1 MDHTNIIDTDEAAYA
16 MAAASQGKG
25 KGKGRK
31 KSNDTR
37 ASSPIKPTKTT
48 MEPTKA
54 RSKTP
59 ASPRSPTTPTSTQAS
74 APRFYEANGLK
85 IPLYSQNGLGNKK
98 RPNARLSKTLLKYN
112 TDELLD
118 IVGQYAG
125 ADKRQEL
132 KNKGLAKTMLANWIE
147 EKETLPL
154 GRNPKS
160 ELFFADDQEKVEQ
173 SDDVA
178 SFLAP
183 TTATS
188 SSLNTR
194 KYTATTPASNSQE
207 VYPATSTKGDDIFG
221 QPRQLKRSAPG
232 RSRDDQL
239 PAKLQKCDVTA
250 NLSTK
255 YVKNLGKKR
264 SINKS
269 VDDVIPTLSQ
279 TNAQTAAYNDR
290 DHDIYPQNAF
300 FNGTG
305 MNPSDPDR
313 SSIIVRGDDEDR
325 VLTATSHET
334 FRGPVTYLFETTIP
348 HNAPSPPS
356 RISPPPVPYLKEGLH
371 GRNGDFQDDPDR
383 RTGVGHQIEPEDQL
397 KWDEYKNFHGTIYQQ
412 FSHYPATVTAEMKKA
427 WNQWHRWYGDFTE
440 KYPGYAASLLWY
452 SSNTTPR
459 YDGYSTYLAYIPS
472 QNDLSPNL
480 ITSSLQTA
488 IIKFS
493 SKYTKQIAQNK
504 VYDIRKATSMSTSLK
519 RTSEEAGA
527 EPTSMRSNKK
537 PCLSLEI
544 PQKEIPKEEDKTPK
558 TRAAAAERCEPK
570 LKRPFPKKREMKD
583 SNKMKL
589 MRHDTT
595 NDPTPLSKLPIIRP
609 HIARSARVDKLLESL
624 SVPDPTKNAD
634 GTKRIRLATQTRRDE
649 RQNEMLKQNK
659 SITESD
665 YAVRLA
671 WSCFS
676 SNEKSRVGRE
686 RMGMTISGLEWDDLA
701 NEKKGVPNNLP
712 EWRKTN
718 TGRFAKADSPCE

>member
-59 ASPRSPTTPTSTQAS
+59 ASPTSPTTPTSAQAS

-147 EKETLPL
+147 EKETLAL

-160 ELFFADDQEKVEQ
+160 ELSFADDQEKVEQ

-194 KYTATTPASNSQE
+194 KYTATTPASNSQG
-207 VYPATSTKGDDIFG
+207 VHPPTSTKGDDIFG

-232 RSRDDQL
+232 RSRDDQP
-239 PAKLQKCDVTA
+239 PAKLQKRDVTT
-250 NLSTK
+250 NLNTTDIE
-255 YVKNLGKKR
+255 NLDKKR
-264 SINKS
+264 SIDKS

-300 FNGTG
+300 FDSTG

-356 RISPPPVPYLKEGLH
+356 RISPPPIPYLKEGLH
-371 GRNGDFQDDPDR
+371 GRDGDFQDDPDR

-412 FSHYPATVTAEMKKA
+412 FPQYPATVTAEMKKA

-440 KYPGYAASLLWY
+440 KYPGYAVSHLW
-452 SSNTTPR
+452 PCGCEVAR
-459 YDGYSTYLAYIPS
+459 DE
-472 QNDLSPNL
+472 DE
-480 ITSSLQTA
+480 
-488 IIKFS
+488 
-493 SKYTKQIAQNK
+493 
-504 VYDIRKATSMSTSLK
+504 
-519 RTSEEAGA
+519 SEE
-527 EPTSMRSNKK
+527 
-537 PCLSLEI
+537 
-544 PQKEIPKEEDKTPK
+544 D
-558 TRAAAAERCEPK
+558 
-570 LKRPFPKKREMKD
+570 
-583 SNKMKL
+583 
-589 MRHDTT
+589 
-595 NDPTPLSKLPIIRP
+595 
-609 HIARSARVDKLLESL
+609 
-624 SVPDPTKNAD
+624 
-634 GTKRIRLATQTRRDE
+634 
-649 RQNEMLKQNK
+649 
-659 SITESD
+659 
-665 YAVRLA
+665 
-671 WSCFS
+671 
-676 SNEKSRVGRE
+676 
-686 RMGMTISGLEWDDLA
+686 
-701 NEKKGVPNNLP
+701 
-712 EWRKTN
+712 
-718 TGRFAKADSPCE
+718 

>member
-1 MDHTNIIDTDEAAYA
+1 MDHTNIIDTDEAACTI
-16 MAAASQGKG
+16 AAASQGKS

-31 KSNDTR
+31 KATETR
-37 ASSPIKPTKTT
+37 ASGPIKPTKTT

-54 RSKTP
+54 RSKTL
-59 ASPRSPTTPTSTQAS
+59 ASPTSPTTPTLTQAS
-74 APRFYEANGLK
+74 ASRFYEANGLK

-125 ADKRQEL
+125 TDKRQEL

-147 EKETLPL
+147 EKETLAL

-160 ELFFADDQEKVEQ
+160 ELSYDQEKVEQ

-183 TTATS
+183 TTTTS
-188 SSLNTR
+188 SSPNT
-194 KYTATTPASNSQE
+194 KKHTATTPAFNSQGDS
-207 VYPATSTKGDDIFG
+207 PPTSTKGDDTFV
-221 QPRQLKRSAPG
+221 QPRQRKRSAPG
-232 RSRDDQL
+232 RSRDDQP
-239 PAKLQKCDVTA
+239 PAKLQKRDITT
-250 NLSTK
+250 NLSTEDIE
-255 YVKNLGKKR
+255 NLGKKR
-264 SINKS
+264 SIDKPF
-269 VDDVIPTLSQ
+269 DDVIPTPSQ

-300 FNGTG
+300 FNSAG

-313 SSIIVRGDDEDR
+313 SSMIVRGDGEDR

-356 RISPPPVPYLKEGLH
+356 AISPPPIPYLKNGLH

-383 RTGVGHQIEPEDQL
+383 RTGVGHLIEPEDQL
-397 KWDEYKNFHGTIYQQ
+397 KWDEYKNFRGTLYQQ
-412 FSHYPATVTAEMKKA
+412 FPQYPATVTDEMKK
-427 WNQWHRWYGDFTE
+427 
-440 KYPGYAASLLWY
+440 ASLLWY

-459 YDGYSTYLAYIPS
+459 YDEYSTYLAYIPS

-493 SKYTKQIAQNK
+493 SKYTKQITQNK
-504 VYDIRKATSMSTSLK
+504 LYDIRKATAMSTSLK

-527 EPTSMRSNKK
+527 EPISMRSNKK
-537 PCLSLEI
+537 PCLSLEV
-544 PQKEIPKEEDKTPK
+544 PGKEISKEEDKTPK
-558 TRAAAAERCEPK
+558 TRAATAERREPK
-570 LKRPFPKKREMKD
+570 LKRPFPKKREEIKD
-583 SNKMKL
+583 PNKMKL
-589 MRHDTT
+589 TRHYTT

-609 HIARSARVDKLLESL
+609 PIARSARVDKLLESL

-634 GTKRIRLATQTRRDE
+634 DTKRIRLATQTRRGE

-665 YAVRLA
+665 YAIRLA

-676 SNEKSRVGRE
+676 SNEKNRVGRE
-686 RMGMTISGLEWDDLA
+686 RMGMMISGLEWDDLA
-701 NEKKGVPNNLP
+701 NERKGVPNNLP

-718 TGRFAKADSPCE
+718 TGRFAKSDLPCE